1 MQRLGR
7 NFSKSTQ
14 LFIDEQNK
22 NRLQFRFCNKSKK
35 TVVNLRIVVPAK
47 AFQFTL
53 FVVPICFEGNSSIFL
68 ESSPPSMPWTFD
80 RCTDSDCSVI
90 FVEIDS
96 SFI

>member
-53 FVVPICFEGNSSIFL
+53 FVVPTMYTYLASDHRHDFEPAADLAIK
-68 ESSPPSMPWTFD
+68 
-80 RCTDSDCSVI
+80 
-90 FVEIDS
+90 
-96 SFI
+96 